1 VTINLHKLCHRIT
14 FKKKAKRAISEI
26 KKFAGAMMDTSAD
39 VRVETKLNKFV
50 WSKGIRNIPKRVR
63 VRLSRKRNEDEE
75 AEHPVSHPPVRRCP
89 LARPPARLPASQPPR
104 GGRSSVHAPGPHLR
118 STRALWCSGWC

>member
-1 VTINLHKLCHRIT
+1 MTINLHKLCHRIT

-75 AEHPVSHPPVRRCP
+75 SAEQLYTLIQYVEVPTFKGLQTETVDEN
-89 LARPPARLPASQPPR
+89 LE
-104 GGRSSVHAPGPHLR
+104 
-118 STRALWCSGWC
+118 